1 MVLKF
6 QNYSVVSKNSLLC
19 MYNLDIHQLIL
30 TVVGKHYYRTFGYR
44 LCKVSCLAVLNVHTL
59 HKNTQYINVS
69 FLGETVGWYED
80 TGWMTLKVSCQGCF
94 FQLLPGN
101 SSSNFYGITRMSSN
115 FYHAMLCIVW
125 TMLSQDVCPSVT
137 RQY

>member
-1 MVLKF
+1 
-6 QNYSVVSKNSLLC
+6 

-94 FQLLPGN
+94 FSFCQEIPAVTFTAL
-101 SSSNFYGITRMSSN
+101 
-115 FYHAMLCIVW
+115 H
-125 TMLSQDVCPSVT
+125 VCPLIFTVLCCA
-137 RQY
+137 